1 MESVDHPSSCRTKVC
16 QPLRVIEFSPNK
28 ILLGTRVFHL
38 RPPLSGCVLRDIL
51 WLPNHP
57 FFALVEFSFP
67 SLVVSVS
74 LSHIGFFLSFFLFTE
89 VVHSYRPHGFAYV
102 GALALSSSLKACT
115 IYSKYNISK
124 ACRRDVTLTM

>member
-1 MESVDHPSSCRTKVC
+1 MESVHHPSSCRTKVC
-16 QPLRVIEFSPNK
+16 QPLCIIEFSPNK

-38 RPPLSGCVLRDIL
+38 RSPFSGCVLSDIL
-51 WLPNHP
+51 CLPNHP
-57 FFALVEFSFP
+57 FFAVMDFSCP

-74 LSHIGFFLSFFLFTE
+74 LSHLVFFFFLFTE

-102 GALALSSSLKACT
+102 GALALSSSPKACT

-124 ACRRDVTLTM
+124 ACRRDFTLTM